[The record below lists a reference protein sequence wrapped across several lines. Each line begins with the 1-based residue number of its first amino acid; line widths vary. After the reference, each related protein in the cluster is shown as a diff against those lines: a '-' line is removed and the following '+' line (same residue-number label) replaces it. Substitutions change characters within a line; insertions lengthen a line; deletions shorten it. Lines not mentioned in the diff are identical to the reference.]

1 MPASVVRLAFPV
13 LLAAA
18 CALAPAAQAQLA
30 PAALPSLEVILAR
43 HLEARGGADRLRTV
57 SAIRM
62 TGTMTGP
69 TGEQVPTVVLMK
81 RPDRIRQEI
90 EVDGQTL
97 VQAFDGTRGWT
108 LNPMMGQA
116 PVEVPR
122 SIARRMADQ
131 ADFDGPLVNPAAKG
145 HRVELVGEDRVG
157 DRPALKL
164 KLTKKSG
171 EVQHVWLDRERWLEL
186 KTEGLVDQGGRAVR
200 IESRSSDFRI
210 VDGVTTPFVVEV
222 YADGRLQQ
230 RIALEQVEFPGN
242 IDDTLFQPPA
252 R

>member
-1 MPASVVRLAFPV
+1 MPASVVRLAIPV
-13 LLAAA
+13 LLAAV
-18 CALAPAAQAQLA
+18 CALAPAAQAQPA
-30 PAALPSLEVILAR
+30 PATLPALDTILAR
-43 HLEARGGADRLRTV
+43 HLEARGGADRLRAV
-57 SAIRM
+57 NAIRM

-97 VQAFDGTRGWT
+97 VQAFDGSRGWT
-108 LNPMMGQA
+108 FNPMMGGA

-145 HRVELVGEDRVG
+145 HRVEVIGEDRVD
-157 DRPALKL
+157 DRPAVKL

-171 EVQHVWLDRERWLEL
+171 EVQVVWLDRARWLEV
-186 KTEGLVDQGGRAVR
+186 KSEGTIEQAGRSIQ
-200 IESRSSDFRI
+200 IESRHSDFRS
-210 VDGVTTPFVVEV
+210 VDGITTPFVVEV
-222 YADGRLQQ
+222 FADGRLQQ
-230 RIALEQVEFPGN
+230 KIVIETMEFPP
-242 IDDTLFQPPA
+242 DLEDTLFQVPA